1 MVVVVA
7 ASGDDVFGCCCCRRI
22 FLIMGDEERNNT
34 LIPFL
39 VLFGEVKLNG
49 MIAFCFVL
57 FFIYPGGRTF
67 FTCSELCCI
76 GVAAASLGYVCMCM
90 PFAFWSLCDVGR
102 YASVT
107 ARGKRTNEVPHEDDP
122 STRTID
128 EMVIC

>member
-57 FFIYPGGRTF
+57 FSYIPGWPY
-67 FTCSELCCI
+67 LLH
-76 GVAAASLGYVCMCM
+76 V
-90 PFAFWSLCDVGR
+90 
-102 YASVT
+102 
-107 ARGKRTNEVPHEDDP
+107 
-122 STRTID
+122 
-128 EMVIC
+128 